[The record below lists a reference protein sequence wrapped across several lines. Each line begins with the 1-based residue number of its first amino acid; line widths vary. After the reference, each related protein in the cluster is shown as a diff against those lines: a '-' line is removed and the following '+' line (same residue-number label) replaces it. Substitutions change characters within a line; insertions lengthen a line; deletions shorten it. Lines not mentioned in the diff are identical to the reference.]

1 MLGSVIT
8 AMVTPFRAD
17 GAVDFERFRE
27 LATYLVENGSDGLV
41 VCGTTGESPT
51 LSDAE
56 KLDLFRVAVDEV
68 GGRATVIAGTGT
80 YDTGHSA
87 ALTKEATK
95 LGVDAILVVTPYYNK
110 PPQRAIV
117 RHFEEIAGAT
127 HLPVVAYNIP
137 GRVVINIESETIAR
151 LAEIENVVAVKQAH
165 DDREQARFIAEET
178 RLDLYS
184 GDDPN
189 TFAFL
194 ELGGVGVVSVT
205 AHLWGPQIAEM
216 IRRPPRRRRR
226 GRAGAARG
234 AAAGLRPP
242 ADPDEPDPDQGGAQP
257 HGPRGRRT
265 PAADGRAGRERA
277 RADPLLSRA
286 VGASRSRVGVAA
298 LDSAPMGECRIIPLG
313 GLGEVGKNMTVYE
326 ADGAIVVV
334 DAGLAFPRDEHLG
347 VDLVLPDFSYLRDRE
362 QMVRAVVLTHG
373 HEDHVGALPYLMR
386 EVRVPL
392 VLATRLT
399 LALVKSKLDEHG
411 LLRSAELREL
421 APGDEPVELG
431 PFRLEFIRMAH
442 SIPDAAAVMLETPG
456 GRCVH
461 TGDYKLDHTPVDG
474 QRTDVGRLAEI
485 GSRGVD
491 LLLGDSTNAE
501 RAGVTESER
510 VVGEAFRQIFPSREG
525 RILVSSFASN
535 VHRMQQ
541 AADVG
546 VDCGRK
552 VAFVGRSM
560 RKNANIARSLGY
572 MDVPEEAIL
581 RPHELA
587 ELPRGEQ
594 LILCTGSQGEPM
606 SAMTRIAYNDH
617 PAVSVEAGDTVII
630 SAKPIPGNEL
640 RVHDAINRLAKM
652 GAEVLHE
659 DNAPVHVSGHGKAE
673 ELRTMIGLLRPKAVM
688 PVHGEFR
695 MLAAHA
701 QLAREGGVPD
711 DRIVMAENGSVVEL
725 RDGVTRIVGEVEAGM
740 TFVDGLGVGDVHDV
754 ALRDRRKLSEDG
766 ILIVVATLAAQDG
779 GGLTAPPELIARG
792 FGEGAEP
799 LLEEL
804 REEANRVLR
813 ELLAD
818 DVTEIKLLQE
828 HLHDALGGI
837 VYDRTRRRP
846 MVLPVIVEV

>member
-1 MLGSVIT
+1 M
-8 AMVTPFRAD
+8 
-17 GAVDFERFRE
+17 
-27 LATYLVENGSDGLV
+27 
-41 VCGTTGESPT
+41 
-51 LSDAE
+51 
-56 KLDLFRVAVDEV
+56 
-68 GGRATVIAGTGT
+68 
-80 YDTGHSA
+80 
-87 ALTKEATK
+87 
-95 LGVDAILVVTPYYNK
+95 GV
-110 PPQRAIV
+110 
-117 RHFEEIAGAT
+117 
-127 HLPVVAYNIP
+127 
-137 GRVVINIESETIAR
+137 
-151 LAEIENVVAVKQAH
+151 
-165 DDREQARFIAEET
+165 
-178 RLDLYS
+178 
-184 GDDPN
+184 
-189 TFAFL
+189 
-194 ELGGVGVVSVT
+194 
-205 AHLWGPQIAEM
+205 
-216 IRRPPRRRRR
+216 
-226 GRAGAARG
+226 
-234 AAAGLRPP
+234 
-242 ADPDEPDPDQGGAQP
+242 
-257 HGPRGRRT
+257 
-265 PAADGRAGRERA
+265 
-277 RADPLLSRA
+277 
-286 VGASRSRVGVAA
+286 
-298 LDSAPMGECRIIPLG
+298 CRIIPLG
-313 GLGEVGKNMTVYE
+313 GLGEVGKNMTVFE
-326 ADGAIVVV
+326 ADGSIVVV

-373 HEDHVGALPYLMR
+373 HEDHVGSLPYLMR

-392 VLATRLT
+392 VIATRLT

-411 LLRSAELREL
+411 LANAAELREM
-421 APGDEPVELG
+421 APGDEPVQLG
-431 PFRLEFIRMAH
+431 PFRVELVRMAH
-442 SIPDAAAVMLETPG
+442 SIPDAAAVVLETPG
-456 GRCVH
+456 GRVVH

-485 GSRGVD
+485 GSQGVD

-510 VVGEAFRQIFPSREG
+510 VVGEAFRQIFPRREG

-541 AADVG
+541 AANVG

-560 RKNANIARSLGY
+560 RKNANIARNLGY

-581 RPHELA
+581 RPNELA
-587 ELPRGEQ
+587 ELPRSEQ

-617 PAVSVEAGDTVII
+617 PAVHVEAGDTVII

-673 ELRTMIGLLRPKAVM
+673 ELRTIIGLVRPKAVM

-711 DRIVMAENGSVVEL
+711 NRIVMAENGSVVEL
-725 RDGVTRIVGEVEAGM
+725 RDGVPAIVGEVEAGM

-792 FGEGAEP
+792 FGEQAEP
-799 LLEEL
+799 LLDEL
-804 REEANRVLR
+804 REEAARVLA
-813 ELLAD
+813 ELIGD

-837 VYDRTRRRP
+837 VYNRTRRRP

>member
-1 MLGSVIT
+1 M
-8 AMVTPFRAD
+8 
-17 GAVDFERFRE
+17 
-27 LATYLVENGSDGLV
+27 
-41 VCGTTGESPT
+41 
-51 LSDAE
+51 
-56 KLDLFRVAVDEV
+56 
-68 GGRATVIAGTGT
+68 
-80 YDTGHSA
+80 
-87 ALTKEATK
+87 
-95 LGVDAILVVTPYYNK
+95 GV
-110 PPQRAIV
+110 
-117 RHFEEIAGAT
+117 
-127 HLPVVAYNIP
+127 
-137 GRVVINIESETIAR
+137 
-151 LAEIENVVAVKQAH
+151 
-165 DDREQARFIAEET
+165 
-178 RLDLYS
+178 
-184 GDDPN
+184 
-189 TFAFL
+189 
-194 ELGGVGVVSVT
+194 
-205 AHLWGPQIAEM
+205 
-216 IRRPPRRRRR
+216 
-226 GRAGAARG
+226 
-234 AAAGLRPP
+234 
-242 ADPDEPDPDQGGAQP
+242 
-257 HGPRGRRT
+257 
-265 PAADGRAGRERA
+265 
-277 RADPLLSRA
+277 
-286 VGASRSRVGVAA
+286 
-298 LDSAPMGECRIIPLG
+298 CRIIPLG

-326 ADGAIVVV
+326 ADDSIVVV

-347 VDLVLPDFSYLRDRE
+347 VDLVLPDFGYLRDRQE
-362 QMVRAVVLTHG
+362 MVRAVVLTHG
-373 HEDHVGALPYLMR
+373 HEDHVGSLPYLMR

-411 LLRSAELREL
+411 LLREAELREL
-421 APGDEPVELG
+421 APGDDPVQLG

-442 SIPDAAAVMLETPG
+442 SIPDSAAVVLETPG

-474 QRTDVGRLAEI
+474 QRTDVGRLAEV
-485 GSRGVD
+485 GTRGVD

-510 VVGEAFRQIFPSREG
+510 VVGEAFRQIFPHRTG

-546 VDCGRK
+546 LDCGRK

-560 RKNANIARSLGY
+560 RKNANIARNLGY
-572 MDVPEEAIL
+572 MDVPEDAIL
-581 RPHELA
+581 RPNELA
-587 ELPRGEQ
+587 ELPRDQQ

-617 PAVSVEAGDTVII
+617 PAVSVERGDTVVI

-659 DNAPVHVSGHGKAE
+659 DNAPVHVSGHGRAE
-673 ELRTMIGLLRPKAVM
+673 ELRTIIGLLRPRAVM
-688 PVHGEFR
+688 PMHGEFR

-711 DRIVMAENGSVVEL
+711 DRIVLAENGSVVEL
-725 RDGVTRIVGEVEAGM
+725 RDGVPRIVGEVEAGI

-754 ALRDRRKLSEDG
+754 ALRDRRRLAEDG
-766 ILIVVATLAAQDG
+766 VLIVVATLAAQDG
-779 GGLTAPPELIARG
+779 GGLTAPPELIVRG

-799 LLEEL
+799 LLDEL
-804 REEANRVLR
+804 REEASRVLR

-828 HLHDALGGI
+828 HLHDALGGV